1 MSRIITIKPSPLSKR
16 FTSYIGSMERMSEV
30 KRSDGKSEYRSLG
43 EYKQQRLPNSS
54 QMERP
59 ISFSSQRK
67 RWMLKNFPGNSEE
80 LNNLVKACNLVNDM
94 PKHPD
99 FGRNIVTCDVF
110 SLQDPFFNNLLL
122 KIVFSE
128 GEGVLKPD
136 DVPRDKLL
144 YEGVLANYLFQIS
157 GDKINPALSGRA
169 KYVVVDKEIDAVFK
183 QDKRDKKIE
192 AFDLYKAMSDDRK
205 LTVAMAMGLIK
216 SEDIDRKT
224 IDDVLWEAIEDD
236 KTKYAD
242 SGTTKQEY
250 FLKIAKTDIND
261 LTIRKTIQIAITK
274 GVIKREKDLGYTAF
288 GATIG
293 RDRQGVITYLL
304 KPENSDLLIR
314 IENALENI

>member
-30 KRSDGKSEYRSLG
+30 KRADGKSEYRSLG

-67 RWMLKNFPGNSEE
+67 RWMLKNFPSNSEE
-80 LNNLVKACNLVNDM
+80 LNALVKACNLVNDM

-99 FGRNIVTCDVF
+99 FGRNIITCDVF
-110 SLQDPFFNNLLL
+110 NLQDPFFNNLLL

-136 DVPRDKLL
+136 DVPRDRLL

-192 AFDLYKAMSDDRK
+192 AFELYKAMSDDRK

-261 LTIRKTIQIAITK
+261 LAIRKTIQIAITK

-293 RDRQGVITYLL
+293 RDRQAVITYLL